1 MRQAHALVSVEQ
13 HWAGDPG
20 GEGRVWPDADS
31 LGLFPAAYPGPT
43 VPTPPFTW
51 LLYFSPN
58 LGQGWAK
65 AEDPGGSGCP
75 PPRAAQIP
83 PAGKEGSSPSTL
95 SYPELRELLRTLAG
109 DPGPWRAKSLVGEKK
124 LHCPTALPTPRFKI
138 PAAPAQTAWSPAS
151 TPPPTP
157 SGLQ

>member
-43 VPTPPFTW
+43 LPTPPLHLVT
-51 LLYFSPN
+51 LLLTE
-58 LGQGWAK
+58 LG
-65 AEDPGGSGCP
+65 
-75 PPRAAQIP
+75 PRVGKRRRPLGIGMLPTGAAQTP

-109 DPGPWRAKSLVGEKK
+109 DPRSLE
-124 LHCPTALPTPRFKI
+124 
-138 PAAPAQTAWSPAS
+138 S
-151 TPPPTP
+151 
-157 SGLQ
+157 